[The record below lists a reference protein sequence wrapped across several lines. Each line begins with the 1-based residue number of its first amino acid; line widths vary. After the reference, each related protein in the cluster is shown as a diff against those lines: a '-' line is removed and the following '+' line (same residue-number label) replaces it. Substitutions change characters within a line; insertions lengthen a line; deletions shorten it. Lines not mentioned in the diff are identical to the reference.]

1 MTTNG
6 RPRKK
11 HNYLVDYQIVPEDE
25 TETFIDFVDLL
36 SMYDNVDRP
45 KYGLCKGGDA
55 TTFFHVR
62 INFHLVQNIFKELK
76 NRGFVFEGVPAEPVR
91 HAPLG
96 PYSLDSKE
104 DYKFHDIFE
113 RLKQKYKNDDRKTY
127 GVCSKYG
134 APERLFNK
142 DADKA
147 RIVDENGDVALREM
161 PVHETARS
169 SARKKTYSKEDWT
182 KGYKDLVERIRNA
195 KNSVKFKSYRETQSA
210 NINVFDENVRV
221 TGRGVKIPNVTSE
234 EMKLQE
240 KAERLPK

>member
-55 TTFFHVR
+55 TTFFH
-62 INFHLVQNIFKELK
+62 ELK

-134 APERLFNK
+134 APDRLFNK

-161 PVHETARS
+161 P
-169 SARKKTYSKEDWT
+169 EDWT